1 MCRSPSSHSL
11 SHLNRSHNNAGVVL
25 ITVLL
30 IFAAT
35 TLLVVNMQVRF
46 VDSARLQGAIGM
58 DSQIRAYHFGA
69 ELQAGIQLQLDALED
84 QKQSR
89 TLDHGS
95 EVWGLPQTYPIDG
108 GEIRTQLVDLQ
119 GRFNLT
125 GLDVDQN
132 KQAVFIRLL
141 AELNIPAD
149 GQVSPQEI
157 MDILLDWMD
166 SDQVQ
171 RGFIP
176 AEDDYYI
183 SLGLPGTGEGAGY
196 NTSQMPL
203 HHVSE
208 LLLIRGIS
216 KLDYVELSKHVTFL
230 PMDANI
236 NINTVSMPLARALN
250 PNSGADLVVNRPSS
264 GYTTQDMSGLS
275 ASVRPSLD
283 FDVSSQYFELRSEV
297 ELSDMKSRQT
307 ALLFMP
313 DIQAQQAQQAQQQT
327 PSPLILERDSGWS
340 YYYSL

>member
-1 MCRSPSSHSL
+1 MSQATSLNWPSGFTRKHSN
-11 SHLNRSHNNAGVVL
+11 SGIVL

-35 TLLVVNMQVRF
+35 TLLVVSMQVKF
-46 VDSARLQGAIGM
+46 VDSARLQGAIGL
-58 DSQIRAYHFGA
+58 DSQIRAYHYGA
-69 ELQAGIQLQLDALED
+69 ELQAGNQLQLDAIED
-84 QKQSR
+84 QKESR
-89 TLDHGS
+89 TLDHAS
-95 EVWGLPQTYPIDG
+95 EAWGLPQAYPIDG
-108 GEIRTQLVDLQ
+108 GEIRTQLIDLQ

-125 GLDVDQN
+125 GLDADQN

-141 AELNIPAD
+141 TELNIPAD

-166 SDQVQ
+166 PDQVQ

-176 AEDDYYI
+176 AEDDYYV
-183 SLGLPGTGEGAGY
+183 SLGQPGTGDGVGY

-216 KLDYVELSKHVTFL
+216 KLDYVELSKNVTFL
-230 PMDANI
+230 PVGAKI
-236 NINTVSMPLARALN
+236 NINAVDMPLARALN
-250 PNSGADLVVNRPSS
+250 PNAGADLVANRPNT
-264 GYTTQDMSGLS
+264 GYTAQDMASLS

-283 FDVSSQYFELRSEV
+283 FGVSSEYFELRSEV
-297 ELSDMKSRQT
+297 VLAEMKSRQT

-313 DIQAQQAQQAQQQT
+313 EVQAQQQT
-327 PSPLILERDSGWS
+327 QQETPSPFILERDSGWS